1 MNWSTVFAILIG
13 FLGLDILII
22 FHELGHFFAAR
33 ACGIRVQ
40 RLAFGL
46 GPAIVKWQ
54 HGETEFR
61 INIIPFGGATTMC
74 GQDDLKRALQKKQKR
89 IEDCE
94 DGSIYA
100 ATPWHR
106 IITYLS
112 GPLANI
118 LFAVICFIIILL
130 MPVLHVD
137 MNPEIR
143 LTADV
148 PEYASLPCAAK
159 DAGLESG
166 DWIYSVGGKGVQSWE
181 ELEQEL
187 KNCSD
192 QAYVFIVTRRGLF
205 TVSPVDGKFGLL
217 PAETFTE
224 TVTPGKKFFQT
235 LGPAFT
241 EVGIQISTFSD
252 AITGIFLGRNKV
264 GETLGGTLSASE
276 HVGAITRN
284 SFSISFNTGIR
295 VALYLLASV
304 SISLGIANMLPITAL
319 DGGLI
324 LISVAEIIAGHTLH
338 PKTYVVLQIAGLATV
353 LILIPVLRIF
363 L

>member
-1 MNWSTVFAILIG
+1 MNWSTLIAILIG
-13 FLGLDILII
+13 FIGLDILII

-46 GPAIVKWQ
+46 GPAIAKWQ
-54 HGETEFR
+54 RGETEFR
-61 INIIPFGGATTMC
+61 INIIPFGGATTMT
-74 GQDDLKRALQKKQKR
+74 GQDDLKRALQKKQKH

-100 ATPWHR
+100 ASPWHR

-118 LFAVICFIIILL
+118 LFAVICFIIILI

-159 DAGLESG
+159 DAGLVSG
-166 DWIYSVGGKGVQSWE
+166 DWIYSVEGNSVSSWNQ
-181 ELEQEL
+181 LEAQL
-187 KNCSD
+187 KEHADNES
-192 QAYVFIVTRRGLF
+192 VFVVTQRGIF
-205 TVSPVDGKFGLL
+205 TITPVDGMFGIL
-217 PAETFTE
+217 PTETYSE
-224 TVTPGKKFFQT
+224 TVTPGKSFFSSI
-235 LGPAFT
+235 GPAFT
-241 EVGIQISTFSD
+241 EVGIQISTFAD
-252 AITGIFLGRNKV
+252 ALTGIFLGQNKV
-264 GETLGGTLSASE
+264 GETLGGSLAASE

-284 SFSISFNTGIR
+284 GFKISFNTGIR

-324 LISVAEIIAGHTLH
+324 LISFAEIIAGHTLH
-338 PKTYVVLQIAGLATV
+338 PKTYVVLQVAGLATV

>member
-1 MNWSTVFAILIG
+1 MNWSTVIAILIG
-13 FLGLDILII
+13 FIGLDILII

-46 GPAIVKWQ
+46 GPAIAKWN

-61 INIIPFGGATTMC
+61 INVIPFGGATTMT
-74 GQDDLKRALQKKQKR
+74 GQDDLKRALQKKQKY

-100 ATPWHR
+100 ASPWHR

-148 PEYASLPCAAK
+148 PEYVSLPCAAK
-159 DAGLESG
+159 DAGLVTG
-166 DWIYSVGGKGVQSWE
+166 DWIYSVEGNSVNSWN
-181 ELEQEL
+181 ELEAQL
-187 KNCSD
+187 KDYADSEN
-192 QAYVFIVTRRGLF
+192 VFVVTRRGIF
-205 TVSPVDGKFGLL
+205 TITPVDGKFGIL
-217 PAETFTE
+217 PTETYTE
-224 TVTPGKKFFQT
+224 TVTPGKNFFRA

-241 EVGIQISTFSD
+241 EVGNQIASFAD
-252 AITGIFLGRNKV
+252 ALTGILLGRNKV
-264 GETLGGTLSASE
+264 SETLGGSLSASE

-284 SFSISFNTGIR
+284 SFRISFNTGIR

-324 LISVAEIIAGHTLH
+324 LISFAEIIAGHTLH

-353 LILIPVLRIF
+353 FILIPVLRLF
-363 L
+363 F

>member
-13 FLGLDILII
+13 FVGLNILII

-46 GPAIVKWQ
+46 GPAIVKW
-54 HGETEFR
+54 HRGETEFR
-61 INIIPFGGATTMC
+61 INAIPFGGATTMC
-74 GQDDLKRALQKKQKR
+74 GQDDLKRALEKKQKT

-106 IITYLS
+106 IITYFS

-130 MPVLHVD
+130 MPVLQVE
-137 MNPEIR
+137 MNPQIR

-159 DAGLESG
+159 DAGIVTG
-166 DWIYSVGGKGVQSWE
+166 DWIYSVDGNGVSSWT
-181 ELEQEL
+181 ELEEQL

-192 QAYVFIVTRRGLF
+192 RAFVFVVTQRGLF
-205 TVSPVDGKFGLL
+205 TVRPVDGKFGLL
-217 PAETFTE
+217 PAETYTE
-224 TVTPGKKFFQT
+224 TVTPGKHFFQT
-235 LGPAFT
+235 FGPAFK
-241 EVGIQISTFSD
+241 EVGIQISTFAD
-252 AITGIFLGRNKV
+252 ALTGIFLGRNKV
-264 GETLGGTLSASE
+264 GETLGGSLSASE
-276 HVGAITRN
+276 HIGAITRN
-284 SFSISFNTGIR
+284 GFKIGFNTGIR
-295 VALYLLASV
+295 VSLYLLASV
-304 SISLGIANMLPITAL
+304 SISLGIANLLPITAL

-324 LISVAEIIAGHTLH
+324 LISFAEIIAGRTLH
-338 PKTYVVLQIAGLATV
+338 PKTYVVLQVVGLATV
-353 LILIPVLRIF
+353 IILIPVLRIF